1 MKRGIVYN
9 IAIVTARLG
18 DGFASLVQHLK
29 QEIIIFLPFK
39 ELCVKDISLFTV
51 LFWIYHDAHQFVCK
65 VIRLL
70 RKYSTRQ
77 CLQLLIN
84 YTLLQHNCV
93 PQC

>member
-1 MKRGIVYN
+1 MYN

-29 QEIIIFLPFK
+29 QEIIVFLPFK
-39 ELCVKDISLFTV
+39 KLCVKDMSLFTV

-70 RKYSTRQ
+70 RKYSTGQ

-84 YTLLQHNCV
+84 NTLLQHNCV
-93 PQC
+93 P